1 MKKAEITRIFLSP
14 IIELSM
20 ITGVFFLAYKLRS
33 ITDGIPFVQLRI
45 PYISYEQFLP
55 FIISG
60 VLLWGIIFSI
70 TGLYRLRD
78 DTLIYEEIRMV
89 MR

>member
-1 MKKAEITRIFLSP
+1 MIFATDSFANFLLISIIHDMKKAEITRIFLSP
-14 IIELSM
+14 IVELSM
-20 ITGVFFLAYKLRS
+20 IAGVFFLAYTLRS

-60 VLLWGIIFSI
+60 VILWAIVFIS
-70 TGLYRLRD
+70 T
-78 DTLIYEEIRMV
+78 
-89 MR
+89 